1 MNSVRYFIAVVVLVA
16 HPPGVLL
23 WFVIHPIAGFWR
35 KLGAGWTYAILGL
48 PVVGMMVGLFA
59 VRAQLVST
67 DFGTSL
73 PLIALGVICLAFA
86 TTITVKSKKHLTM
99 AILSGFPELSRSG
112 DKGKLLTEGIYGRI
126 RHPRYVE
133 VILWVLGYALI
144 ANYLGMYIM
153 FALTVPAIY
162 FIVVLEERE
171 LRDRFGSA
179 YEEYSERVP
188 RFFPRRSTATHG
200 E

>member
-1 MNSVRYFIAVVVLVA
+1 M
-16 HPPGVLL
+16 
-23 WFVIHPIAGFWR
+23 
-35 KLGAGWTYAILGL
+35 
-48 PVVGMMVGLFA
+48 
-59 VRAQLVST
+59 
-67 DFGTSL
+67 
-73 PLIALGVICLAFA
+73 
-86 TTITVKSKKHLTM
+86 
-99 AILSGFPELSRSG
+99 
-112 DKGKLLTEGIYGRI
+112 
-126 RHPRYVE
+126 
-133 VILWVLGYALI
+133 ILWVLGYALI

-153 FALTVPAIY
+153 FALTVPAVY

>member
-1 MNSVRYFIAVVVLVA
+1 MNSVRYFVAVVLLISL
-16 HPPGVLL
+16 PPGLLL
-23 WFVIHPIAGFWR
+23 WFVIHPMAGFWR

-48 PVVGMMVGLFA
+48 PVVGMMVGLFG
-59 VRAQLVST
+59 VRTQLVST

-73 PLIALGVICLAFA
+73 PLIALGAICVAFGI
-86 TTITVKSKKHLTM
+86 TIAVKRKKYLTM
-99 AILSGFPELSRSG
+99 AILAGIPELSRG
-112 DKGKLLTEGIYGRI
+112 GEKGKLLTEGIYGRI

-133 VILWVLGYALI
+133 ALLGVLGYALI

-179 YEEYSERVP
+179 YEEYSRRVP
-188 RFFPRRSTATHG
+188 RFFPRRSTTTPH

>member
-1 MNSVRYFIAVVVLVA
+1 MNSVRYFVAVSVLVSL
-16 HPPGVLL
+16 PPGLLL
-23 WFVIHPIAGFWR
+23 WFVIHPMAGFWR

-48 PVVGMMVGLFA
+48 PVVGMMVGLFV
-59 VRAQLVST
+59 VRAQLVGT

-73 PLIALGVICLAFA
+73 PLIALGAICAAFGI
-86 TTITVKSKKHLTM
+86 TIAVKRKKYLTR
-99 AILSGFPELSRSG
+99 AILVGIPELSRG
-112 DKGKLLTEGIYGRI
+112 GEKGKLLTEGIYSRI

-133 VILWVLGYALI
+133 ALLGVLGYALI
-144 ANYLGMYIM
+144 TNYLGMYIL
-153 FALTVPAIY
+153 FVLTVPAIY

-188 RFFPRRSTATHG
+188 RFFPRRSTTTPH

>member
-1 MNSVRYFIAVVVLVA
+1 MNSVRYFVAVVLLISL
-16 HPPGVLL
+16 PPGLLL
-23 WFVIHPIAGFWR
+23 WFVIHPMAGFWR

-48 PVVGMMVGLFA
+48 PVVGMMVGLFS

-67 DFGTSL
+67 DYGTSL
-73 PLIALGVICLAFA
+73 PLITLGAICVAFGI
-86 TTITVKSKKHLTM
+86 TIAVKRKKHLTM
-99 AILSGFPELSRSG
+99 AILAGIPELSRG
-112 DKGKLLTEGIYGRI
+112 GEKGKLLTEGIYGQI

-133 VILWVLGYALI
+133 ALLGVLGYALI

-179 YEEYSERVP
+179 YEEYSRRVP
-188 RFFPRRSTATHG
+188 RFFPRRGTLQ
-200 E
+200 

>member
-1 MNSVRYFIAVVVLVA
+1 MNSVRYFVAVSVLVSL
-16 HPPGVLL
+16 PPGLLL
-23 WFVIHPIAGFWR
+23 WFVIHPMAGFWR

-59 VRAQLVST
+59 LRHQLVGT

-73 PLIALGVICLAFA
+73 PLIALGAICAAFGI
-86 TTITVKSKKHLTM
+86 TIAVKRKKYLTM
-99 AILSGFPELSRSG
+99 AILAGIPELSRG
-112 DKGKLLTEGIYGRI
+112 GEKGKLLTEGIYGRI

-133 VILWVLGYALI
+133 ALLGVLGYALI
-144 ANYLGMYIM
+144 TNYLGMYIL
-153 FALTVPAIY
+153 FVLTVPALY

-188 RFFPRRSTATHG
+188 RFFPRRSTTTPH

>member
-1 MNSVRYFIAVVVLVA
+1 MNSVRYFVAVSVLVSL
-16 HPPGVLL
+16 PPGLLL
-23 WFVIHPIAGFWR
+23 WFVIHPMAGFWR

-59 VRAQLVST
+59 LRHQLVGT

-73 PLIALGVICLAFA
+73 PLIALGAICAAFGI
-86 TTITVKSKKHLTM
+86 TIAVKRKKYLTM
-99 AILSGFPELSRSG
+99 AILAGIPELSRG
-112 DKGKLLTEGIYGRI
+112 GEKGKLLTEGIYGRI

-133 VILWVLGYALI
+133 ALLGVLGYALI
-144 ANYLGMYIM
+144 ANYLGMYIL
-153 FALTVPAIY
+153 FVLTVPAIY

-188 RFFPRRSTATHG
+188 RFFPRRSTTTPH

>member
-1 MNSVRYFIAVVVLVA
+1 MNSARYFVAVLVLVSL
-16 HPPGVLL
+16 PPGLLL
-23 WFVIHPIAGFWR
+23 WFVIHPMAGFWR

-73 PLIALGVICLAFA
+73 PLIALGAICAAFGI
-86 TTITVKSKKHLTM
+86 TIAVKRKKYLTM
-99 AILSGFPELSRSG
+99 AILAGSPELSRG
-112 DKGKLLTEGIYGRI
+112 GEKGKLLTEGIYGRI

-133 VILWVLGYALI
+133 ALFGVLGYALI

-179 YEEYSERVP
+179 YEEYSRRVP
-188 RFFPRRSTATHG
+188 RFFPRRSTTDVA
-200 E
+200 

>member
-1 MNSVRYFIAVVVLVA
+1 MNSVRYFVAVVLLISL
-16 HPPGVLL
+16 PPGLLL
-23 WFVIHPIAGFWR
+23 WFVIHPMAGFWR

-48 PVVGMMVGLFA
+48 PVVGMMVGLFG
-59 VRAQLVST
+59 VRTQLVST

-73 PLIALGVICLAFA
+73 PLIALGAICVAFGI
-86 TTITVKSKKHLTM
+86 TIAVKRKKYLTM
-99 AILSGFPELSRSG
+99 AILAGIPELSRG
-112 DKGKLLTEGIYGRI
+112 GEKGKLLTEGIYGWI

-133 VILWVLGYALI
+133 ALVGVLGYALI

-179 YEEYSERVP
+179 YEEYSRRVP
-188 RFFPRRSTATHG
+188 RFFPRRSTATPR

>member
-1 MNSVRYFIAVVVLVA
+1 MNSIRYFVAVLVLVSL
-16 HPPGVLL
+16 PPGLLL
-23 WFVIHPIAGFWR
+23 WFVIHPMAGFWR

-48 PVVGMMVGLFA
+48 PVVGMMVGLYA
-59 VRAQLVST
+59 LRARLVST
-67 DFGTSL
+67 DFGTSI
-73 PLIALGVICLAFA
+73 PLMALGAICAAFGI
-86 TTITVKSKKHLTM
+86 TIAVKRRKYLTM
-99 AILSGFPELSRSG
+99 AILAGIPELSRG
-112 DKGKLLTEGIYGRI
+112 GEKGKLLTEGIYGRI

-133 VILWVLGYALI
+133 ALLGVLGYALI
-144 ANYLGMYIM
+144 TNYLGMYIM

-179 YEEYSERVP
+179 YEEYSRRAP
-188 RFFPRRSTATHG
+188 RFFPRRGTATSR

>member
-1 MNSVRYFIAVVVLVA
+1 MNSVRYFLAVVVLISL
-16 HPPGVLL
+16 PPGLLL
-23 WFVIHPIAGFWR
+23 WFVIHPMAGFWR

-59 VRAQLVST
+59 LRDQLVGT

-73 PLIALGVICLAFA
+73 PLIALGAICAAFGI
-86 TTITVKSKKHLTM
+86 TIAVKRKKYLTM
-99 AILSGFPELSRSG
+99 AILAGIPELSRG
-112 DKGKLLTEGIYGRI
+112 GETGKLLTEGIYSRI

-133 VILWVLGYALI
+133 ALLGVLGYALI
-144 ANYLGMYIM
+144 ANYLGMYIL
-153 FALTVPAIY
+153 FVLTVPAIY

-179 YEEYSERVP
+179 YEEYSGRVP
-188 RFFPRRSTATHG
+188 RFFPRRSTATPR

>member
-1 MNSVRYFIAVVVLVA
+1 MNSVRYFVAVSVLVSL
-16 HPPGVLL
+16 PPGLLL
-23 WFVIHPIAGFWR
+23 WFVIHPMAGSWR

-48 PVVGMMVGLFA
+48 PVIGMMVGLFA

-73 PLIALGVICLAFA
+73 PLIALGAICAAFGI
-86 TTITVKSKKHLTM
+86 TIAVKRKKYLTM
-99 AILSGFPELSRSG
+99 AILAGIPELSRG
-112 DKGKLLTEGIYGRI
+112 GEKGKLLTEGIYGRI

-133 VILWVLGYALI
+133 ALLGVLGYALI
-144 ANYLGMYIM
+144 ANYLGMYIL
-153 FALTVPAIY
+153 FVLTVPAIY

-188 RFFPRRSTATHG
+188 RFFPRRGTATPR